1 MSKQIYR
8 IINPATEEY
17 ISEVHGMMRYEE
29 YDGVNRAYA
38 YDLADAT
45 FITNQAKEMNEF
57 IRKSNQFPEDVKKR
71 LAQDPVIIPISI
83 DEVRISLEEAERAI
97 DSAPVLGLTGR
108 EAIRY
113 ARWQRVRL
121 YKQYLHY
128 NTATPSHKYIYAHG
142 VF

>member
-1 MSKQIYR
+1 M
-8 IINPATEEY
+8 
-17 ISEVHGMMRYEE
+17 
-29 YDGVNRAYA
+29 
-38 YDLADAT
+38 
-45 FITNQAKEMNEF
+45 NQAKEANKA
-57 IRKSNQFPEDVKKR
+57 IRKSSQIPEKLKEKIT
-71 LAQDPVIIPISI
+71 QDPIIVPINI

-97 DSAPVLGLTGR
+97 DSAPVLGLTSR

-128 NTATPSHKYIYAHG
+128 DTATPSHRYIYAHG

>member
-1 MSKQIYR
+1 MGKKIYR
-8 IINPATEEY
+8 IVNPVTGEY

-29 YDGVNRAYA
+29 YDGVNRAYV

-45 FITNQAKEMNEF
+45 FITKQAKEMNKA
-57 IRKSNQFPEDVKKR
+57 IRKSGQIPEKLKEKI
-71 LAQDPVIIPISI
+71 AQDPIIVPINI
-83 DEVRISLEEAERAI
+83 DDVRISLEEAERAI

-113 ARWQRVRL
+113 ARWQRVRM

-128 NTATPSHKYIYAHG
+128 NTQTPSHRYIYAHG